1 MSPQLFADQLK
12 RGAWGITA
20 AVPHQARVYR
30 AYGIGRIFLA
40 NELVDPVALRW
51 LAGEMSAD
59 PEFRFICYVDSV
71 RGVELMEEALSAAGA
86 TRPVDVVVELG
97 AGEGARTGS
106 RTEADCAAVADAVAA
121 AGSLRLV
128 GMAGYEGEVP
138 DADPERVR
146 AWLRR
151 LVALAATFD
160 AEKRFTGAEEI
171 VISAGGSAWFDAVAD
186 VFAEVPELSSPVL
199 KLLRSGAYVSHDDGH
214 YKHLTPFNRV
224 PEEGALEPAF
234 RLWAQVVA
242 LTGEQAFL
250 NAGKRDAAYDLD
262 LPEAQVV
269 RSARTPVCPA
279 TGITVTGLSDQHTWV
294 RTEAGAELEVGV
306 LGRHGPL
313 APVHQL
319 RQVAADPA
327 GGGGRPRSATT
338 SARSSEQHPHVPL
351 SSRSRHP
358 LPSPAPERSPMDLV
372 LRDALVVDGTG
383 EPSYRADVA
392 VDGGR
397 IAEIHPK
404 GSPGPAPPPPARS
417 TPTASRWPP
426 ASSTCTPTAIWRCCA
441 TRTTAQRRRRA
452 SPSKSSARTA
462 CRTPRSTTVRSPR
475 SAAPSPAGTA
485 TAPTSTSTGARSA
498 AIWTGW
504 TATSAA
510 RASPSTR
517 PT

>member
-1 MSPQLFADQLK
+1 MGVAYVATDFEELPLAAERPTTPTTSPASLTAGLAEERVDHRFKALPPDAEGLTVATLAAERRNLFTGGFTTPVLALSAESVEHNLALLETYAERHGLAFAPHGKTSMAPQLFADQLK

-30 AYGIGRIFLA
+30 AYKIKSIFLA

-97 AGEGARTGS
+97 AGEGARTGA

-128 GMAGYEGEVP
+128 GVAGYEGEVP
-138 DADPERVR
+138 EADPERVR

-151 LVALAATFD
+151 LVALAAAFD
-160 AEKRFTGAEEI
+160 AEKRFTGAEEV

-186 VFAEVPELSSPVL
+186 VFAEIPELSSPVM

-234 RLWAQVVA
+234 RLWAQVVSRP
-242 LTGEQAFL
+242 TGEQAFL

-269 RSARTPVCPA
+269 RSARDGSVRPA
-279 TGITVTGLSDQHTWV
+279 AGITVTGLSDQHTWV
-294 RTEAGAELEVGV
+294 RTEAGAELEVGDWV
-306 LGRHGPL
+306 GMGLSHPCTSFDKWQLIPL
-313 APVHQL
+313 VEA
-319 RQVAADPA
+319 
-327 GGGGRPRSATT
+327 
-338 SARSSEQHPHVPL
+338 
-351 SSRSRHP
+351 
-358 LPSPAPERSPMDLV
+358 
-372 LRDALVVDGTG
+372 DGTV
-383 EPSYRADVA
+383 SDY
-392 VDGGR
+392 
-397 IAEIHPK
+397 I
-404 GSPGPAPPPPARS
+404 
-417 TPTASRWPP
+417 
-426 ASSTCTPTAIWRCCA
+426 
-441 TRTTAQRRRRA
+441 RTFF
-452 SPSKSSARTA
+452 
-462 CRTPRSTTVRSPR
+462 
-475 SAAPSPAGTA
+475 
-485 TAPTSTSTGARSA
+485 
-498 AIWTGW
+498 
-504 TATSAA
+504 
-510 RASPSTR
+510 
-517 PT
+517 